1 MPDPSWT
8 DPCVDVE
15 AWAGAVAVGAGWAE
29 EMGLTLVANGN
40 LTDTAAAIDRE
51 SLPFPVPCG
60 SPLLLC
66 PPLFK
71 IDLLNFCVWTL

>member
-15 AWAGAVAVGAGWAE
+15 DWAVAVAAGAGWAE

-40 LTDTAAAIDRE
+40 LTDTVAAIDRK
-51 SLPFPVPCG
+51 SLPFPIPFG
-60 SPLLLC
+60 SSLPL
-66 PPLFK
+66 
-71 IDLLNFCVWTL
+71 